1 MSHVV
6 INSGSSVTL
15 TFRACHDFEIG
26 DLLKEREYDNGYVVL
41 VVGLDDG
48 AHNSYKIMIVK
59 CKETGFGFQ
68 DYNVGEILSNTVFGP
83 DIWEKV
89 NV

>member
-41 VVGLDDG
+41 VVGIDES

-68 DYNVGEILSNTVFGP
+68 DYNVGDILSNTTFGP